1 MKSKKINKYSQIDHS
16 KTYKDFKLRN
26 IPHIL
31 RLKKHISI
39 LKKFNDKSFNS
50 YSDYGCSNGFITNI
64 ISKQIKSTKTVG
76 FDHSQNLEL
85 ATKEYPEYE
94 FKFCDLNIPNTCN
107 EKFDLVTCF
116 ETLEHVGCIFNGID
130 NLINSISKNGILII
144 SVPIETGLIGL
155 LKFSIKRIFYKDRYT
170 LKKPELSYLK
180 ALLLNKDIS
189 GFRDPDQT
197 HYGPHLGFD
206 YRVID
211 RYLKNF
217 RTINFQFFNSFTTRY
232 YIVKNFR

>member
-1 MKSKKINKYSQIDHS
+1 LKSNRINKYSQIDHS
-16 KTYKDFKLRN
+16 KTYKDFKFRN

-31 RLKKHISI
+31 RLKKHINI
-39 LKKFNDKSFNS
+39 LKNLKNKSFNS
-50 YSDYGCSNGFITNI
+50 YSDYGCSNGYITNI
-64 ISKQIKSTKTVG
+64 ISKKINPKKTVG
-76 FDHSQNLEL
+76 FDHSLNLEL
-85 ATKEYPEYE
+85 ARKEYPEYE
-94 FKFCDLNIPNTCN
+94 FKFFDLNIPNNNN

-130 NLINSISKNGILII
+130 NLINSLTKKGILII
-144 SVPIETGLIGL
+144 SVPIETGLIGF
-155 LKFSIKRIFYKDRYT
+155 LKFSIKRIFYKDTYT
-170 LKKPELSYLK
+170 LNKPELSYLK

-211 RYLKNF
+211 RYLKKF
-217 RTINFQFFNSFTTRY
+217 SSINFQFFNSYTTRY
-232 YIVKNFR
+232 YIVEKF